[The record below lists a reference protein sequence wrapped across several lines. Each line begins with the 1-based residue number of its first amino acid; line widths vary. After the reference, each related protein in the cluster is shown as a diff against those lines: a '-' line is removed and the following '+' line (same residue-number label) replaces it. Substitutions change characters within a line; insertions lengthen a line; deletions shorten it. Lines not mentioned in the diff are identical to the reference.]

1 MRPRSV
7 RVQIGRWIL
16 NTTAQSVARP
26 APVHLAY
33 RSYILS
39 ACGFCSD
46 SPNRPTNHQ
55 AASSGF
61 VPLASP
67 HTLGDLIFHI
77 AEPFMDSTR
86 PMRLVGIVFATI
98 TAFAVIGTL
107 LAVSLGT
114 NLDSVGY
121 FVLIPLLLTTSLIA
135 EILN

>member
-1 MRPRSV
+1 MAD
-7 RVQIGRWIL
+7 WI
-16 NTTAQSVARP
+16 
-26 APVHLAY
+26 
-33 RSYILS
+33 
-39 ACGFCSD
+39 D
-46 SPNRPTNHQ
+46 
-55 AASSGF
+55 
-61 VPLASP
+61 
-67 HTLGDLIFHI
+67 TLGDLIFHI

-135 EILN
+135 SYCFLSDRGQ